1 MDRFKSG
8 LMPAAFVVGV
18 VCILTIIEDLGTALL
33 IATVAGLMLIA
44 SGARVKHMCVV
55 AVPAAAA
62 VVGAIAMEPYRLQR
76 LQTFL
81 DPWANARGSGYHVIQ
96 SMTAINGGGVGG
108 RGLGNGIQ
116 KFGYL
121 PEDTTDFIF
130 SIITEEFGLLGACLI
145 VGLFLALLWTG
156 WRILSSQLHPQRQL
170 LALGIITTVS
180 IQGVMNLLVVTGLAP
195 TKGIALPLISS
206 GGTGWLLTA
215 FMLGVLARL
224 DQGQPTAATR
234 GLSPAAM
241 PEVVS

>member
-1 MDRFKSG
+1 
-8 LMPAAFVVGV
+8 
-18 VCILTIIEDLGTALL
+18 
-33 IATVAGLMLIA
+33 
-44 SGARVKHMCVV
+44 
-55 AVPAAAA
+55 
-62 VVGAIAMEPYRLQR
+62 
-76 LQTFL
+76 
-81 DPWANARGSGYHVIQ
+81 
-96 SMTAINGGGVGG
+96 

-234 GLSPAAM
+234 GLAPAAM